1 MRPAAL
7 SHDNLSEDIIKHFR
21 INEGGAAGASPGNT
35 EFAGLAELG
44 ISFDVKAP
52 KVSIRRATPESGYHA
67 VVRVTSGS
75 PLCIE
80 VLVDDIRHLGL
91 TMGCVQFSR
100 GAREVTIFAT
110 LAGGA
115 GSEMEPGYSGGCGVP
130 LLDGPA
136 LKAMQYRLRDM
147 LENHHPCLGVSLMSI
162 QLPKHATQLLLSR
175 ERTAKQAAMAG
186 PSYRLSSAAI
196 LLLWLKGGDVRR
208 SQMSLR
214 TEAGAKLLSTVN
226 QVLRTHDVQLS
237 SGQLLMDGASGIAS
251 CSLFMHHRNRAVPV
265 PMQRD
270 VKAAVI
276 SALARDSQ
284 HDDVAATF
292 SQLAATAQSMSE
304 VL

>member
-1 MRPAAL
+1 
-7 SHDNLSEDIIKHFR
+7 
-21 INEGGAAGASPGNT
+21 
-35 EFAGLAELG
+35 
-44 ISFDVKAP
+44 
-52 KVSIRRATPESGYHA
+52 
-67 VVRVTSGS
+67 
-75 PLCIE
+75 
-80 VLVDDIRHLGL
+80 
-91 TMGCVQFSR
+91 
-100 GAREVTIFAT
+100 
-110 LAGGA
+110 
-115 GSEMEPGYSGGCGVP
+115 
-130 LLDGPA
+130 
-136 LKAMQYRLRDM
+136 
-147 LENHHPCLGVSLMSI
+147 
-162 QLPKHATQLLLSR
+162 
-175 ERTAKQAAMAG
+175 MAG